1 MENQFIVKEIFIY
14 PVKGLRGISVSSSKV
29 TELGLAN
36 DRVYMIADQQGQL
49 ISQRTH
55 TELALMQVKRI
66 ENSWTINYQDEV
78 LTITDETIS
87 ADKMN
92 VEVWDMVFSC
102 HEVSKT
108 ASSWFTRQL
117 GLSCKLMM
125 MPNKKTRLKVFS
137 KPPFETFL
145 SFADGYPINILGTK
159 SMENLNQK
167 LDEPIKAN
175 RFRSNII
182 IETNTPHEED
192 LWGDYMIGDVVRLRN
207 IKPCVRCEV
216 IAIDQELGKKGKEP
230 LTTLAT
236 YRRQDNGVC
245 FASNAIT
252 LLDGEIKVGDS
263 INIIDQDQQ

>member
-1 MENQFIVKEIFIY
+1 M
-14 PVKGLRGISVSSSKV
+14 SKV

-36 DRVYMIADQQGQL
+36 DRVYMIADLQGKL

-55 TELALMQVKRI
+55 AELALMQVQRI
-66 ENSWTINYQDEV
+66 DNSWMITYQDEV
-78 LTITDETIS
+78 LTIAEETIS
-87 ADKMN
+87 ADKME
-92 VEVWDMVFSC
+92 VEVWDLVFCC
-102 HEVSKT
+102 HEVSKK

-117 GLSCKLMM
+117 GLSCKLMV
-125 MPNKKTRLKVFS
+125 MPNKKTRLKVFN
-137 KPPFETFL
+137 KPPFETYL

-159 SMENLNQK
+159 SIENLNQK

-192 LWGDYMIGDVVRLRN
+192 LWGDFMIGDEVKLRN

-236 YRRQDNGVC
+236 YRKQDNGVC

-252 LLDGEIKVGDS
+252 LLKGDIKIGDM
-263 INIIDQDQQ
+263 INIID